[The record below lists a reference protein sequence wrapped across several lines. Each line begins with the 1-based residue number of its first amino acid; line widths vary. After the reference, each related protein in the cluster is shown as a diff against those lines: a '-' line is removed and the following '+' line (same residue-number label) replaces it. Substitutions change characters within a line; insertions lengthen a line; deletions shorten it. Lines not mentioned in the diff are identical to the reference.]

1 MYGLLKLV
9 LSLVFAVVMV
19 LVGLVVRIVLTT
31 AGLLMYA
38 LGFTIRFL
46 RWIYDGVKQ
55 RAA

>member
-19 LVGLVVRIVLTT
+19 LVGLVVRIVLT
-31 AGLLMYA
+31 AIGLMLHGVAY
-38 LGFTIRFL
+38 TIRFL

>member
-46 RWIYDGVKQ
+46 RWIHDGVKQ